1 MDLILK
7 IKILIMN
14 EIFEDLEYTENPLV
28 YYEDLIK
35 E

>member
-1 MDLILK
+1 MSQNK
-7 IKILIMN
+7 FN
-14 EIFEDLEYTENPLV
+14 EVFVDLEYTENPLV

>member
-1 MDLILK
+1 MSRVK
-7 IKILIMN
+7 NKFN
-14 EIFEDLEYTENPLV
+14 EVFVDLEYTENPLA

>member
-1 MDLILK
+1 MSQNK
-7 IKILIMN
+7 FN
-14 EIFEDLEYTENPLV
+14 EVFVDLEYTENPLA